1 MKMKQDYTRGILW
14 GTVGVITV
22 ILWSIILSLL

>member
-1 MKMKQDYTRGILW
+1 MKIKQDYTKAILW

-22 ILWSIILSLL
+22 ILWSIILSLI